1 MQKQA
6 VALFIEI
13 DKTNKI
19 QVAERMVRTVD
30 INEVRTDR
38 LKAGTFPFAR
48 IAASLRARLPAIGI
62 ALLLSAVA
70 VQATADEIKVMISG
84 GFSEAFREL
93 VPQFEQATR
102 NKVTTI
108 RGPSMGETPQAIP
121 NRLKRGEDADVLIMA
136 GEALD
141 KLSAAGA
148 VVPASR
154 TPLARSPIGMAVR
167 AGAAKPDISS
177 LEALKQTLLNAKSV
191 AYSDSASGVY
201 IKNELFPR
209 LGIVEQM
216 KDKARGIP
224 AEPVGAV
231 VARGE
236 AELGF
241 QQVSEL
247 LPVPGITLVGK
258 IPPEAQ
264 KITVFSAGVA
274 SQSKNPAGAADLI
287 KFLTSAKS
295 AATIEKSGLEPGAGG
310 VK

>member
-1 MQKQA
+1 MKTQPVPHSTARRAEKSRS
-6 VALFIEI
+6 LF
-13 DKTNKI
+13 
-19 QVAERMVRTVD
+19 
-30 INEVRTDR
+30 
-38 LKAGTFPFAR
+38 AG
-48 IAASLRARLPAIGI
+48 IATLPRDRLPAVAFAIVIG
-62 ALLLSAVA
+62 
-70 VQATADEIKVMISG
+70 TACIPSTAGEVKVMISG

-93 VPQFEQATR
+93 VPQFEQASG

-136 GEALD
+136 GESLE
-141 KLSAAGA
+141 KLAADGA

-154 TPLARSPIGMAVR
+154 TTLAKSPIGMAVR

-177 LEALKQTLLNAKSV
+177 VEALKQTLLNAKSV

-209 LGIVEQM
+209 LGIVMQM
-216 KDKARGIP
+216 KDKSRGIP

-241 QQVSEL
+241 QQISEL
-247 LPVPGITLVGK
+247 LPIPGITLVGK
-258 IPPEAQ
+258 IPAETQ
-264 KITVFSAGVA
+264 KITLFSAGVA
-274 SQSKNPAGAADLI
+274 SRSKNPEGAAALI
-287 KFLTSAKS
+287 TFLSSPNAG
-295 AATIEKSGLEPGAGG
+295 ATIEKSGLEPVAAGN
-310 VK
+310 K

>member
-1 MQKQA
+1 
-6 VALFIEI
+6 VG
-13 DKTNKI
+13 
-19 QVAERMVRTVD
+19 TVD
-30 INEVRTDR
+30 MNE
-38 LKAGTFPFAR
+38 AGSHWAESSFYPFAR
-48 IAASLRARLPAIGI
+48 KAASLRGRLTAVGI
-62 ALLLSAVA
+62 AFLLSAASVH
-70 VQATADEIKVMISG
+70 ATAGDIKVMISG
-84 GFSEAFREL
+84 GFSEAFKEL

-136 GEALD
+136 GESLD
-141 KLSAAGA
+141 KLAADGA
-148 VVPASR
+148 VVAASR
-154 TPLARSPIGMAVR
+154 TPLANSLIGMAVI

-177 LEALKQTLLNAKSV
+177 VAALKQTLLNAKSV

-258 IPPEAQ
+258 IPAEAQ

-274 SQSKNPAGAADLI
+274 SKSKNSAGAAELI
-287 KFLTSAKS
+287 KFLASAQS
-295 AATIEKSGLEPGAGG
+295 AATIEKSGLEPVAVGAR
-310 VK
+310 

>member
-1 MQKQA
+1 MNEA
-6 VALFIEI
+6 
-13 DKTNKI
+13 DSHW
-19 QVAERMVRTVD
+19 AESS
-30 INEVRTDR
+30 
-38 LKAGTFPFAR
+38 FYPFAR
-48 IAASLRARLPAIGI
+48 IAASLRGRLTAVGI
-62 ALLLSAVA
+62 AFLLSAASVH
-70 VQATADEIKVMISG
+70 ATAGDIKVMISG
-84 GFSEAFREL
+84 GLSEAFKEL

-141 KLSAAGA
+141 KLAADGA
-148 VVPASR
+148 VVSASR
-154 TPLARSPIGMAVR
+154 TPLANSLIGMAVI

-177 LEALKQTLLNAKSV
+177 VAALKQTLLNAKSV

-216 KDKARGIP
+216 NDKARGIP

-241 QQVSEL
+241 QQLSEL

-258 IPPEAQ
+258 IPSEVQ
-264 KITVFSAGVA
+264 KMTVFSAGVA
-274 SQSKNPAGAADLI
+274 SKSKNSAGAAELI
-287 KFLTSAKS
+287 KFLSSAQS
-295 AATIEKSGLEPGAGG
+295 AATIEKSGLEPVAVGAR
-310 VK
+310 